1 MIQPLVRSFA
11 GIEIHVVPDYYMTL
25 SEDVPVTPE
34 FRAEINAWM
43 RSFFKPKNIVPD
55 GEVYRVKSP
64 FTGKPI
70 VTMNPRTYESF
81 KASLP
86 AANHDHRQ

>member
-11 GIEIHVVPDYYMTL
+11 GIDINVVPDYHMTL

-43 RSFFKPKNIVPD
+43 RSFFKPKNILLD
-55 GEVYRVKSP
+55 GEIVRTRSP
-64 FTGKPI
+64 FSGKPF
-70 VTMNPRTYESF
+70 VTMNPRTYEQL
-81 KASLP
+81 KACLQ
-86 AANHDHRQ
+86 AANHVYRI